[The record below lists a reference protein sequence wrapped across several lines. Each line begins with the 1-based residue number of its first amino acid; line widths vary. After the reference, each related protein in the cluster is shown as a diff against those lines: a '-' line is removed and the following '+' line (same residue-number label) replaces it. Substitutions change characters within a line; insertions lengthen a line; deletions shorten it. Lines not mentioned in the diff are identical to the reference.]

1 MKTLFYFLLLAFVL
15 PFSLAA
21 QTPSQT
27 VRGKVID
34 NQTKAALPGVVVIL
48 GDSGTTLR
56 TTASDAAGSFRF
68 ENVEVGRRLVRFK
81 LLGYRERAMNIV
93 VSAGKEV
100 VLTVEL
106 EESVVQ
112 AKEVVIT
119 AQDSKGKPNNEM
131 ATVSSRSFSIEE
143 TQRYA
148 GSLGDPSRMAA
159 NYAGV
164 SGAQDSRNDVVVRG
178 NSPLGVLW
186 RLNGLDIPNPNHF
199 GSFGST
205 GGPVSILNNNVLDNS
220 DFMSG
225 AFPAEYGNATAA
237 AFDLKLRNG
246 NNEKFEFLG
255 QVAFNGFEGGIEGP
269 LSKKHNAS
277 FLVNYRYSTLG
288 LFNQLG
294 INFGTGTA
302 VPKYQDLSFKLNFP
316 TEKLGTFSVWGIGGL
331 SYIELLD
338 SKRDTT
344 QLDLYTIGGFDTY
357 FRTNMGV
364 GGFTHIISFG
374 ERSYGRL
381 NIGVTLQQ
389 NKVRLD
395 SVSFSDNSFWPSYGS
410 KFSQTRITGN
420 YTVVTKF
427 NARNTLKSGVYTDLL
442 NFILLDSTN
451 ITATTFRRLRDT
463 EDGTAL
469 IQAYSQWQHKFTDLL
484 TLNTGI
490 HYQQL
495 LLNNSVSVEPRV
507 GLRWQYDE
515 KNAFSFGSGLHSQ
528 MQPIFTYFNQTF
540 LPDGSYLRT
549 NENLDFTRSIHA
561 VLAWDRT
568 LGKNARIK
576 VETYYQ
582 HLYQV
587 PGLERVSIYSG
598 LNEGAD
604 FNAPNTDSLINN
616 GTGRNY
622 GIELTAERF
631 YNKGWYFL
639 TTVSLFESK
648 YTSFGNSERNTAFN
662 GNYVVNLLGG
672 KEFKLGAKDML
683 SFDLRTNAAGGKRY
697 IPIDLTAS
705 SFAGEAV
712 FDNNR
717 AYELRYTDYF
727 RIDLRIGYTHN
738 GKHITQTWAVDLLNL
753 TNNKNVF
760 TQEYDAS
767 SNSIKTNYQTGFL
780 VIPQYKITF

>member
-1 MKTLFYFLLLAFVL
+1 MTRTLLFLFLI
-15 PFSLAA
+15 FSFAASA

-48 GDSGTTLR
+48 GDSGTSVR
-56 TTASDAAGSFRF
+56 STASDVSGNFRF
-68 ENVEVGRRLVRFK
+68 ENVPVGRQLVRFK
-81 LLGYRERAMNIV
+81 MLGYRERGMNIV

-100 VLTVEL
+100 VLTVEM
-106 EESVVQ
+106 EESVIQ
-112 AKEVVIT
+112 SKEVVIT
-119 AQDSKGKPNNEM
+119 AEQQKGKPNNEM
-131 ATVSSRSFSIEE
+131 STVSARSFSIEE

-225 AFPAEYGNATAA
+225 AFPAEYGNATAG

-288 LFNQLG
+288 LFSKLG
-294 INFGTGTA
+294 ISFGTGTA

-316 TEKLGTFSVWGIGGL
+316 TEKFGTLSIWGIGGL
-331 SYIELLD
+331 SNIELLD
-338 SKRDTT
+338 SQRDTT
-344 QLDLYTIGGFDTY
+344 ELDLYTIGGFDTY
-357 FRTNMGV
+357 YETRMGV
-364 GGFTHIISFG
+364 GGITHIIPFSD
-374 ERSYGRL
+374 RTYGRL

-395 SVSFSDNSFWPSYGS
+395 SVSFTDNTFWPSYGS
-410 KFSQTRITGN
+410 NFRQTKVTGN

-427 NARNTLKSGVYTDLL
+427 NARNTLKSGIYADLYDFL
-442 NFILLDSTN
+442 LLDSTN

-463 EDGTAL
+463 KDGTFL
-469 IQAYSQWQHKFTDLL
+469 LQAYSQWQHKFTDLL
-484 TLNTGI
+484 TLNTGL

-495 LLNNSVSVEPRV
+495 MLNNSQSVEPRV
-507 GLRWQYDE
+507 GLRWQVNE
-515 KNAFSFGSGLHSQ
+515 KNALSFGSGLHSQ
-528 MQPIFTYFNQTF
+528 MQTIFTYFNQTL
-540 LPDGSYLRT
+540 LPDGNYILT
-549 NENLDFTRSIHA
+549 NKNLDFTRSAHA

-568 LGKNARIK
+568 LGSNARIK
-576 VETYYQ
+576 VEAYYQ
-582 HLYQV
+582 YLFDV
-587 PGLERVSIYSG
+587 PGLDRVTVYSG

-604 FNAPNTDSLINN
+604 FNAPGIDSLVNN
-616 GTGRNY
+616 GKGRNY
-622 GIELTAERF
+622 GIEITAERF

-639 TTVSLFESK
+639 STISLFESK
-648 YTSFGNSERNTAFN
+648 YTSFGSPERNTAFN

-672 KEFKLGAKDML
+672 KEIKLSSKNML
-683 SFDLRTNAAGGKRY
+683 SFDLRGNAAGGKRY
-697 IPIDLTAS
+697 IPIDLAAS
-705 SFAGEAV
+705 SLAGEAV
-712 FDNNR
+712 YDLNR
-717 AYELRYTDYF
+717 AYTLRYNDYF
-727 RIDLRIGYTHN
+727 RIDLRIGFTRN
-738 GKHITQTWAVDLLNL
+738 GKHITQTWAVDLLNI

-760 TQEYDAS
+760 TQEYDAD
-767 SNSIKTNYQTGFL
+767 SNTIKTNYQTGFL
-780 VIPQYKITF
+780 FIPQYKITF

>member
-1 MKTLFYFLLLAFVL
+1 MTRTLLFLFLI
-15 PFSLAA
+15 FSFAAKA

-27 VRGKVID
+27 VRGKVVD

-48 GDSGTTLR
+48 GDSGTAVR
-56 TTASDAAGSFRF
+56 STASDVAGNFRF
-68 ENVEVGRRLVRFK
+68 ENVPVGRQLVRFK
-81 LLGYRERAMNIV
+81 LLGYRERGMNIV

-112 AKEVVIT
+112 SKEVVIT
-119 AQDSKGKPNNEM
+119 AEQQKGKPNNEM
-131 ATVSSRSFSIEE
+131 STVSARSFSIEE

-205 GGPVSILNNNVLDNS
+205 GGPVSILNNNVLNNS
-220 DFMSG
+220 DFMTG
-225 AFPAEYGNATAA
+225 AFPAEYGNATAG

-269 LSKKHNAS
+269 FSKKHNAS

-288 LFNQLG
+288 LFSKLG
-294 INFGTGTA
+294 ISFGTGTA

-316 TEKLGTFSVWGIGGL
+316 TEKFGTLSIWGIGGL
-331 SYIELLD
+331 SNIELLD
-338 SKRDTT
+338 SQRDTSE
-344 QLDLYTIGGFDTY
+344 LDLYTIGGFDTY
-357 FRTNMGV
+357 YETRMGV
-364 GGFTHIISFG
+364 GGITHIMPFSDKT
-374 ERSYGRL
+374 YGRL
-381 NIGVTLQQ
+381 NIGITLQQ

-395 SVSFSDNSFWPSYGS
+395 SVSFSDNTFWPSYGS
-410 KFSQTRITGN
+410 NFRQTKITGN

-427 NARNTLKSGVYTDLL
+427 NARNTLKSGVYADLYDFL
-442 NFILLDSTN
+442 LLDSTN

-463 EDGTAL
+463 KDGTFL
-469 IQAYSQWQHKFTDLL
+469 LQAYTQWQHKFTDLL

-495 LLNNSVSVEPRV
+495 MLNNSQSIEPRV
-507 GLRWQYDE
+507 GLRWQINE
-515 KNAFSFGSGLHSQ
+515 KNALSFGSGLHSQ
-528 MQPIFTYFNQTF
+528 MQTIFTYFNQT
-540 LPDGSYLRT
+540 LQPDGSYLLT
-549 NENLDFTRSIHA
+549 NKNLDFTRSAHG

-568 LGKNARIK
+568 LGSNARIK
-576 VETYYQ
+576 VEAYYQ
-582 HLYQV
+582 YLFDV
-587 PGLERVSIYSG
+587 PGLNRAVVYSG

-604 FNAPNTDSLINN
+604 FNAPGIDSLVNN
-616 GTGRNY
+616 GKGRNY
-622 GIELTAERF
+622 GIEITAERF

-648 YTSFGNSERNTAFN
+648 YTSFGSPERNTAFN

-672 KEFKLGAKDML
+672 KEIKLSSKNML
-683 SFDLRTNAAGGKRY
+683 SFDLRGNAAGGKRY
-697 IPIDLTAS
+697 IPIDLAAS
-705 SFAGEAV
+705 SLAGEAV
-712 FDNNR
+712 YDLNR
-717 AYELRYTDYF
+717 AYTLRYNDYF
-727 RIDLRIGYTHN
+727 RIDLRIGFTRN
-738 GKHITQTWAVDLLNL
+738 GKHITQTWAIDLLNI

-760 TQEYDAS
+760 TQEYDAD

-780 VIPQYKITF
+780 FIPQYKITF